1 VTSSTYQQTSKA
13 RPDIQDPDNS
23 LLARQTRLRLPAEL
37 IRDSAL
43 HAAGLL
49 TLQVGGPSVKP
60 PQPAGVA
67 SLAYGAKSDDSWTES
82 SGSDRYRRGL
92 YIHFQ
97 RATPYP
103 LLMNFDAPKSVV
115 AQCKRERSNTALQ
128 ALNLLN
134 DPVFIEAGTAL
145 AYRALI
151 EQRGLE
157 NRIGAM
163 FEYALARPAT
173 PSELQR
179 FAKSLDQFKTAY
191 AADAESA
198 KELAPAEIP
207 GVTRAEAAAWINVA
221 TVLLN
226 LDEFITRE

>member
-1 VTSSTYQQTSKA
+1 
-13 RPDIQDPDNS
+13 
-23 LLARQTRLRLPAEL
+23 
-37 IRDSAL
+37 
-43 HAAGLL
+43 
-49 TLQVGGPSVKP
+49 
-60 PQPAGVA
+60 
-67 SLAYGAKSDDSWTES
+67 
-82 SGSDRYRRGL
+82 
-92 YIHFQ
+92 
-97 RATPYP
+97 
-103 LLMNFDAPKSVV
+103 MNFDAPKSVV

-157 NRIGAM
+157 NRMGAM

-191 AADAESA
+191 DADAESA